1 MNLQINNKLEI
12 SFWKGFGIGFK
23 TFFQAIGFVFSKGL
37 WWAFIFPIIFN
48 ILLFWGGKSLA
59 ELTTDKLEAWL
70 LGLTQLADASSWYTS
85 ILKGAVT
92 GFVWIAIKI
101 LFFSVFTYLGG
112 YIVLIFMSPIFA
124 FLSEKTEKI
133 TTGKTY
139 SFSGEQWMRDLV
151 RGILITLRNLFYE
164 IAIML
169 LIFIASFIP
178 VVGWLIA
185 LLSTVLLILVSAYFY
200 GFSFMDYSM
209 ERKKLTIRQSV
220 KFVRRHKGIA
230 VANGLIF
237 ALAMMIPFCGVLIS
251 PFISIFSAVGATLAI
266 QKTELAEL

>member
-1 MNLQINNKLEI
+1 M

-37 WWAFIFPIIFN
+37 WWTLVFPILFN
-48 ILLFWGGKSLA
+48 ILLFWGGN
-59 ELTTDKLEAWL
+59 ELSDIAIANAKAWL
-70 LGLTQLADASSWYTS
+70 IDLAQLNGAETWYS
-85 ILKGAVT
+85 DILKGAVT
-92 GFVWIAIKI
+92 GFVWIAIEI
-101 LFFSVFTYLGG
+101 LFFAIFMYLGG

-124 FLSEKTEKI
+124 YLSEKTEKI

-139 SFSGEQWMRDLV
+139 SFNGEQWMRDMV

-164 IAIML
+164 IAIII
-169 LIFIASFIP
+169 LIFLASFIP
-178 VVGWLIA
+178 VIGWFFALI
-185 LLSTVLLILVSAYFY
+185 STVLLIFVSAYFY

-209 ERKKLTIRQSV
+209 ERKKLTISQSI
-220 KFVRRHKGIA
+220 KFIRRHKGIV

-237 ALAMMIPFCGVLIS
+237 ALAMMIPFCGTMLG
-251 PFISIFSAVGATLAI
+251 PFVSVFSAVGATLAI